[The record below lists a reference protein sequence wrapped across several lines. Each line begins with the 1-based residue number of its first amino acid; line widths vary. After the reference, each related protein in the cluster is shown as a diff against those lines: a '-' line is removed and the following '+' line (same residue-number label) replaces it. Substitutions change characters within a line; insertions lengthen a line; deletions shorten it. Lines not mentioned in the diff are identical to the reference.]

1 MKRAA
6 EPSVEFSRP
15 IEVSRIPKLGS
26 HEKLNADK
34 KECAALALRLMVP
47 AIHALSAEL
56 KAKPWRGGG
65 ISVKGELKAELDQES
80 VVSLEVFRETV
91 RFPVERYF
99 LSTPPGD
106 ELNAEE
112 DIDQIVNG
120 VIDLGEIVAE
130 TLALELD
137 PYPRKS
143 GEVFASD
150 PVETEIVPDKPNPFN
165 VLRLEPRKK

>member
-1 MKRAA
+1 MKRTL
-6 EPSVEFSRP
+6 EPTVEFSRP

-26 HEKLNADK
+26 HEKLNADV
-34 KECAALALRLMVP
+34 KECIALATRLMVP
-47 AIHALSAEL
+47 AIHTLSAEL
-56 KAKPWRGGG
+56 KVMPWRGGG
-65 ISVKGELKAELDQES
+65 MSIKGELKADLDQES
-80 VVSLEVFRETV
+80 VVSLDVFRSTL

-99 LSTPPGD
+99 LSTPRGD

-137 PYPRKS
+137 PYPRKA

-150 PVETEIVPDKPNPFN
+150 PAEAEVVPDKPNPFN